1 MPAPG
6 SRDAGPD
13 RLHEDTSEPEEGPMT
28 APTEDRGQLSHP
40 VLGDLAEWYEVFRQY
55 AATAPAGNPY
65 FTGAHATAAVVG
77 PERVAEGLAWFESKY
92 GALGETGLLPDLK
105 TMRAALGVGIK
116 AAVGVDV
123 HRHSHVAG
131 DDGGTALPV
140 GGGEVP
146 GVVEFVYRDVVTHDE
161 GSPCHNFWHWLNGTS

>member
-1 MPAPG
+1 
-6 SRDAGPD
+6 
-13 RLHEDTSEPEEGPMT
+13 MT

-40 VLGDLAEWYEVFRQY
+40 VLGDLAEWYEVFRLY
-55 AATAPAGNPY
+55 AATAPAGNPH

-77 PERVAEGLAWFESKY
+77 PERVAEGLVWFESRY
-92 GALGETGLLPDLK
+92 GPVAEAGLLPDLK
-105 TMRAALGVGIK
+105 TMRAALGLGIM
-116 AAVGVDV
+116 ADVGVDV

-140 GGGEVP
+140 GEGDVTAFAGAAVP
-146 GVVEFVYRDVVTHDE
+146 DVVEFVYRDVVRYDE